1 MEREIIDIVLLSIF
15 VTGIASILSSVAG
28 FFISLWLFFKKGK
41 GFKKILEFFRAL
53 TGVPTIIF
61 GLIVLLALSRRGILG
76 PLNLLFTPTAI
87 IIAQFLLLL
96 PLVVTLCSELLES
109 EGIKILTT
117 CKILHIPRKKLNQV
131 FFRELKSRFLGIFL
145 IAFARGISEV
155 GSVML
160 VGGNIKGS
168 TRVMT
173 TYIAL
178 STSMGNYNTSLKIA
192 LILFTLSF
200 LLNFLIKWVKE

>member
-1 MEREIIDIVLLSIF
+1 MDKEILEIVLLSLF
-15 VTGIASILSSVAG
+15 VTGTASILSSIIG
-28 FFISLWLFFKKGK
+28 FFISLWLFFKKNEISK
-41 GFKKILEFFRAL
+41 RILELFRAL

-61 GLIVLLALSRRGILG
+61 GLVVLLMLSRRGALG
-76 PLNLLFTPTAI
+76 FLSLLFTPSAI

-96 PLVVTLCSELLES
+96 PLVVTLCSELLE
-109 EGIKILTT
+109 GDGVRILTT
-117 CKILHIPRKKLNQV
+117 CKILHIPSKQLNKV
-131 FFRELKSRFLGIFL
+131 FFRELKTRFLGIFL

-160 VGGNIKGS
+160 VGGNIKGH

-178 STSMGNYNTSLKIA
+178 STSMGNYNTSLIIA
-192 LILFTLSF
+192 AILFTISF
-200 LLNFLIKWVKE
+200 LLNFLIKRVK

>member
-1 MEREIIDIVLLSIF
+1 MDKEIIEIVLLSLF
-15 VTGIASILSSVAG
+15 VTGVASILSSIVG
-28 FFISLWLFFKKGK
+28 FFISLGLFFRKDKI
-41 GFKKILEFFRAL
+41 FKKILEFFRAL

-61 GLIVLLALSRRGILG
+61 GLVVLLMLSRRGILG

-96 PLVVTLCSELLES
+96 PLVITLCSEFLEDDGS
-109 EGIKILTT
+109 RILTT
-117 CKILHIPRKKLNQV
+117 CKILHIPSNKLNKV
-131 FFRELKSRFLGIFL
+131 FFRELKTRFLGIFL
-145 IAFARGISEV
+145 VAFARGISEV

-160 VGGNIKGS
+160 VGGNIKGH

-178 STSMGNYNTSLKIA
+178 STSMGNYNTSLVIA
-192 LILFTLSF
+192 LILFSISF
-200 LLNFLIKWVKE
+200 LLNFLIKWVK

>member
-1 MEREIIDIVLLSIF
+1 MNTEILEIVLLSL
-15 VTGIASILSSVAG
+15 VLTGTASILSSIFG
-28 FFISLWLFFKKGK
+28 FFISLWLFFRRDK
-41 GFKKILEFFRAL
+41 FYKKILDFFGAL

-61 GLIVLLALSRRGILG
+61 GLLVLLLLSRRGFLG
-76 PLNLLFTPTAI
+76 SLNLLFTPTAI
-87 IIAQFLLLL
+87 VIAQFLLLL
-96 PLVVTLCSELLES
+96 PLVVTLCSELLEG
-109 EGIKILTT
+109 EGVKILRT
-117 CKILHIPRKKLNQV
+117 CRVLHIPKSQLKKV
-131 FFRELKSRFLGIFL
+131 FFRELKTRFLSIFL

-178 STSMGNYNTSLKIA
+178 STSMRNYDTSLTIA
-192 LILFTLSF
+192 LILFILSF
-200 LLNFLIKWVKE
+200 SLNIAIKRVS

>member
-1 MEREIIDIVLLSIF
+1 MDKEILEIVLLSLF
-15 VTGIASILSSVAG
+15 VTGTASILSSIIG
-28 FFISLWLFFKKGK
+28 FFISLWLFFKKNEISK
-41 GFKKILEFFRAL
+41 RILELFRAL

-61 GLIVLLALSRRGILG
+61 GLVVLLMLSRRGALG
-76 PLNLLFTPTAI
+76 FLSLLFTPSAI

-96 PLVVTLCSELLES
+96 PLVVTLCSELLE
-109 EGIKILTT
+109 GDGVRILTT
-117 CKILHIPRKKLNQV
+117 CKILHIPSKQLNKV
-131 FFRELKSRFLGIFL
+131 FFRELKTRFLGIFL

-160 VGGNIKGS
+160 VGGNIKGH

-178 STSMGNYNTSLKIA
+178 STSMGNYNTSLIIA
-192 LILFTLSF
+192 VILFTISF
-200 LLNFLIKWVKE
+200 LLNFLIKRVK

>member
-1 MEREIIDIVLLSIF
+1 MDKEILEIVLLSLF
-15 VTGIASILSSVAG
+15 VTGTASILSSIVG
-28 FFISLWLFFKKGK
+28 FFISLWLFFKKNEVSK
-41 GFKKILEFFRAL
+41 RILELFRAL

-61 GLIVLLALSRRGILG
+61 GLVVLLMLSRRGILG
-76 PLNLLFTPTAI
+76 FLSLLFTPSAI

-96 PLVVTLCSELLES
+96 PLVVTLCSELLE
-109 EGIKILTT
+109 GDGVRILTT
-117 CKILHIPRKKLNQV
+117 CKILHIPSKQLNKV
-131 FFRELKSRFLGIFL
+131 FFRELKTRFLGIFL

-160 VGGNIKGS
+160 VGGNIKGH

-178 STSMGNYNTSLKIA
+178 STSMGNYNTSLIIA
-192 LILFTLSF
+192 AILFTISF
-200 LLNFLIKWVKE
+200 LLNFLIKRVK

>member
-1 MEREIIDIVLLSIF
+1 MKAEILEIVLLSL
-15 VTGIASILSSVAG
+15 VLTGTASIFSSIVG
-28 FFISLWLFFKKGK
+28 FFISLWLFFRRDRLY
-41 GFKKILEFFRAL
+41 KKILDFFRAL

-61 GLIVLLALSRRGILG
+61 GLLVLLLLSRRGLLG

-87 IIAQFLLLL
+87 VIAQFLLLL
-96 PLVVTLCSELLES
+96 PLVVTLCSEVLE
-109 EGIKILTT
+109 GDGVKILTT
-117 CKILHIPRKKLNQV
+117 CKILHIPKSQLKKV
-131 FFRELKSRFLGIFL
+131 FFRELKTRFLSIFL

-178 STSMGNYNTSLKIA
+178 STSMGNYNTSLIIA
-192 LILFTLSF
+192 LILFLLSF
-200 LLNFLIKWVKE
+200 SLNILIKKVS